1 MLSAAI
7 LVSAT
12 ARAQEA
18 SPITTPAAIVATD
31 SCELHIWPADRFD
44 AAGGGAGGM
53 LGGVLGGA
61 LGGLVGGLLDAAT
74 NADKDKARR
83 TQMANALSSESQV
96 DALASLNVANLLGL
110 PPSTIVRHD
119 TPLERKT
126 INSIKTRRSGSTA
139 ACYFELIVG
148 DILLV
153 EQALYGRSLTTQF
166 YLREFN
172 SGSKIVREYN
182 NPGSNGL
189 KLFPPKEGEDIQA
202 AVDDLVGAFKGDF
215 IAFAKRRESWFCRR
229 ERRAKCER

>member
-7 LVSAT
+7 LGSAT

-18 SPITTPAAIVATD
+18 TAITTPAAIVATD
-31 SCELHIWPADRFD
+31 ICELHIWPADRFD
-44 AAGGGAGGM
+44 AATTGAGSM
-53 LGGVLGGA
+53 LGAGFGA
-61 LGGLVGGLLDAAT
+61 LGALVGALADAST
-74 NADKDKARR
+74 NADKDKASR
-83 TQMANALSSESQV
+83 TQIANALSSESQF
-96 DALASLNVANLLGL
+96 DALASLDIATLLGL

-139 ACYFELIVG
+139 ACYSELIVG
-148 DILLV
+148 DISYI
-153 EQALYGRSLTTQF
+153 ATTLYGRSLTTQF
-166 YLREFN
+166 KLREFN
-172 SGSKIVREYN
+172 SGSKIVREYK

-215 IAFAKRRESWFCRR
+215 IAFAKRKESWFCRR